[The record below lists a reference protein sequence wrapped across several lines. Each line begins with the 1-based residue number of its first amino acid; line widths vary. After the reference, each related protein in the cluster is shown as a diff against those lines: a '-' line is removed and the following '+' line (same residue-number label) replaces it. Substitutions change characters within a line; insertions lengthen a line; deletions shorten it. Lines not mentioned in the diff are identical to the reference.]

1 MKPEKKN
8 SEQGGDKMNTWTCT
22 RQGELYHHGIKGQ
35 KWGVRRFQNKDGSL
49 TPAGERRYD
58 NPSDQVN
65 SNSKNKSIHRIKLE
79 DSYIKKGMSK
89 QEAERAASRRIK
101 TEIIVAAAA
110 ATTVVAALAYK
121 KHLDNGRDFTIS
133 KDVKLQRIINLE
145 RGGNPYKGNREYV
158 SFDKLDNAK
167 YKGMMGFFEGST
179 VKSMN
184 KGIDDMKKR
193 NNGNDFGNKY
203 RELYNMT
210 ITPKQDIKVASFNR
224 ARDTFSKLYK
234 TDSDFKKMYDDYM
247 VEFAKT
253 NPKGAHS
260 SFKQFANAVQNG
272 KVDDKFLKN
281 VGYKSFNIGIAETD
295 EKAKAI
301 QNKFYA
307 ALKKQGMNALVDMND
322 KKGMLKAKAPII
334 TFDGDYEYSKTVLS
348 DKEIKKNLAI
358 AVPTILAQNVAK
370 PAAMSLVALYGSN
383 RIKTN
388 KAANLFIEQ
397 YKKDHPNTELTDK
410 EILDLYEK

>member
-1 MKPEKKN
+1 MLEEN
-8 SEQGGDKMNTWTCT
+8 STEQGDDKMNTWTCT

-49 TPAGERRYD
+49 TLAGEKRYND
-58 NPSDQVN
+58 SDGV
-65 SNSKNKSIHRIKLE
+65 KRNKSIRRIKME
-79 DSYIKKGMSK
+79 DKFIKKGLSK
-89 QEAERAASRRIK
+89 NEAEQKAAKRIK
-101 TEIIVAAAA
+101 AEKIIAVAAAL
-110 ATTVVAALAYK
+110 TVASVIAYK
-121 KHLDNGRDFTIS
+121 KHIDNGRDFTIS

-167 YKGMMGFFEGST
+167 YKGMMGFFEGSK

-184 KGIDDMKKR
+184 KGIDGIKER

-272 KVDDKFLKN
+272 KVNDKFLKN

-301 QNKFYA
+301 QNKFYD

-334 TFDGDYEYSKTVLS
+334 TFDGDYDYSKTVLS

-358 AVPTILAQNVAK
+358 AIPTILAQNVAK

-383 RIKTN
+383 QIKAN

>member
-49 TPAGERRYD
+49 TPAGEKRYD
-58 NPSDQVN
+58 DSDGV
-65 SNSKNKSIHRIKLE
+65 KRNKSI
-79 DSYIKKGMSK
+79 
-89 QEAERAASRRIK
+89 RRIK
-101 TEIIVAAAA
+101 MEDKFIKRGLSKNEAELKASKRIKAEKIVAAAA
-110 ATTVVAALAYK
+110 VLTAVSVIAYK

-167 YKGMMGFFEGST
+167 YKGMMGFFEGSK

-184 KGIDDMKKR
+184 KGIDGIKER

-210 ITPKQDIKVASFNR
+210 ITSKQDIKVASFNR
-224 ARDTFSKLYK
+224 ARDTFAELYK
-234 TDSDFKKMYDDYM
+234 KDPEFKKMYNDYM

-272 KVDDKFLKN
+272 KVNDKFLKN

-301 QNKFYA
+301 QNKFYDS
-307 ALKKQGMNALVDMND
+307 LKKQGMNAIVDMND

-358 AVPTILAQNVAK
+358 AVPTILAQNIAK

-383 RIKTN
+383 RIQNTKKVN
-388 KAANLFIEQ
+388 SFIEQ

>member
-58 NPSDQVN
+58 DSDGM
-65 SNSKNKSIHRIKLE
+65 KRNKSI
-79 DSYIKKGMSK
+79 
-89 QEAERAASRRIK
+89 RRIK
-101 TEIIVAAAA
+101 MEDKFIKRGLSKNEAELKASKRIKAEKIVAAAA
-110 ATTVVAALAYK
+110 VLTAVSVIAYK

-158 SFDKLDNAK
+158 SFDKMDNAK

-272 KVDDKFLKN
+272 KVNDKFLKN

-301 QNKFYA
+301 QNKFYD

-334 TFDGDYEYSKTVLS
+334 TFDGDYDYSKTVLS

-358 AVPTILAQNVAK
+358 AIPTILAQNVAK

-383 RIKTN
+383 RIKAN
-388 KAANLFIEQ
+388 KAANSFIEQ

>member
-8 SEQGGDKMNTWTCT
+8 SEQGDDMMNTWTCT

-58 NPSDQVN
+58 DSDGV
-65 SNSKNKSIHRIKLE
+65 KRNKSIHRIKME
-79 DSYIKKGMSK
+79 DKFIKRGLSK
-89 QEAERAASRRIK
+89 NEAELKASKRIK
-101 TEIIVAAAA
+101 AEKIVAAAA
-110 ATTVVAALAYK
+110 VLTAVSVIAYK

-184 KGIDDMKKR
+184 KGIDAMKER

-224 ARDTFSKLYK
+224 ARDTFSELYK

-272 KVDDKFLKN
+272 KVNDKFLKN

-301 QNKFYA
+301 QNKFYD

-334 TFDGDYEYSKTVLS
+334 TFDGDYDYSKTVLS

-383 RIKTN
+383 RIKAN
-388 KAANLFIEQ
+388 KAANSFIEQ

>member
-8 SEQGGDKMNTWTCT
+8 SEQGDDMMNTWTCT

-58 NPSDQVN
+58 DSDGV
-65 SNSKNKSIHRIKLE
+65 KRNKSI
-79 DSYIKKGMSK
+79 
-89 QEAERAASRRIK
+89 RRIK
-101 TEIIVAAAA
+101 MEDKFIKRGLSKNEAELKASKRIKAEKIVAAAA
-110 ATTVVAALAYK
+110 VLTAVSVIAYK

-158 SFDKLDNAK
+158 SFDKMDNAK

-272 KVDDKFLKN
+272 KVNDKFLKN

-301 QNKFYA
+301 QNKFYD

-334 TFDGDYEYSKTVLS
+334 TFDGDYDYSKTVLS

-358 AVPTILAQNVAK
+358 AIPTILAQNVAK
-370 PAAMSLVALYGSN
+370 PAAMSLVVLYGSN
-383 RIKTN
+383 QIKAN

>member
-8 SEQGGDKMNTWTCT
+8 SEQGDDMMNTWTCT

-58 NPSDQVN
+58 DSDGV
-65 SNSKNKSIHRIKLE
+65 KRNKSIHRIKME
-79 DSYIKKGMSK
+79 DKFIKRGLSK
-89 QEAERAASRRIK
+89 NEAELKASKRIK
-101 TEIIVAAAA
+101 AEKIVAAAA
-110 ATTVVAALAYK
+110 VLTAVSVIAYK

-167 YKGMMGFFEGST
+167 YKGMMGFFEGSK

-184 KGIDDMKKR
+184 KGIDAMKER

-224 ARDTFSKLYK
+224 ARDTFSELYK

-272 KVDDKFLKN
+272 KVNDKFLKN

-301 QNKFYA
+301 QNKFYD

-334 TFDGDYEYSKTVLS
+334 TFDGDYDYSKTVLS

-358 AVPTILAQNVAK
+358 AIPTILAQNVAK

-383 RIKTN
+383 RIKAN
-388 KAANLFIEQ
+388 KAANSFIEQ

>member
-8 SEQGGDKMNTWTCT
+8 SEQGDDMMNTWTCT

-49 TPAGERRYD
+49 TPDGERRYD
-58 NPSDQVN
+58 DSDGV
-65 SNSKNKSIHRIKLE
+65 KRNKSIHRIKME
-79 DSYIKKGMSK
+79 DKFIKRGLSK
-89 QEAERAASRRIK
+89 NEAELKASKRIK
-101 TEIIVAAAA
+101 AEKIVAAAA
-110 ATTVVAALAYK
+110 VLTAVSVIAYK

-167 YKGMMGFFEGST
+167 YKGMMGFFEGSK

-184 KGIDDMKKR
+184 KGIDGIKER

-224 ARDTFSKLYK
+224 ARDTFAELYK
-234 TDSDFKKMYDDYM
+234 KDPEFKKMYNDYM

-272 KVDDKFLKN
+272 KVNDKFLKN

-301 QNKFYA
+301 QNKFYDS
-307 ALKKQGMNALVDMND
+307 LKKQGMNALVDMND

-358 AVPTILAQNVAK
+358 AVPAILAQNIAK
-370 PAAMSLVALYGSN
+370 PAAISLVALYGSN

-388 KAANLFIEQ
+388 KAANSFIEQ

>member
-8 SEQGGDKMNTWTCT
+8 SEQGDDMMNTWTCT

-58 NPSDQVN
+58 DSDGV
-65 SNSKNKSIHRIKLE
+65 KRNKSIHRIKME
-79 DSYIKKGMSK
+79 DKFIKRGLSK
-89 QEAERAASRRIK
+89 NEAELKASKRIK
-101 TEIIVAAAA
+101 AEKIVAAAA
-110 ATTVVAALAYK
+110 VLTAVSVIAYK

-158 SFDKLDNAK
+158 SFDKMDNAK

-272 KVDDKFLKN
+272 KVNDKFLKN

-301 QNKFYA
+301 QNKFYD

-334 TFDGDYEYSKTVLS
+334 TFDGDYDYSKTVLS
-348 DKEIKKNLAI
+348 DKEIKKNLVIAI
-358 AVPTILAQNVAK
+358 PTILAQNVAK

-383 RIKTN
+383 QIKAN
-388 KAANLFIEQ
+388 KAANSFIEQ